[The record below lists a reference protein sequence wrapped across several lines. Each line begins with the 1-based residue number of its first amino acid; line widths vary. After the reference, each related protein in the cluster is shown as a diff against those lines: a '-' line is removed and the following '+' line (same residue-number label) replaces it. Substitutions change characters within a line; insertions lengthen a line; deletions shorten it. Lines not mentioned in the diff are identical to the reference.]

1 MAKKEFTIFMPRE
14 GESLHYGDGRKIVN
28 ESTDIRKENSH
39 GVI

>member
-14 GESLHYGDGRKIVN
+14 GKSLNYGDGRKIVN
-28 ESTDIRKENSH
+28 ERTEIRKGNPH